1 MNVHAYK
8 LWHTD
13 QESRF
18 KVNLSYVLQGKFKG
32 ILGYMGPCLINK
44 SIKQNP
50 NNIE

>member
-1 MNVHAYK
+1 MYMPINYG
-8 LWHTD
+8 T
-13 QESRF
+13 QIRSSRF
-18 KVNLSYVLQGKFKG
+18 KVNLSYVLRGKFKG